1 MKAAPN
7 PLAEEEARRRRDHTY
22 SNIFG
27 TDTGAGGKQAVRRR
41 ETTFTMSDWK
51 DVGQEQRSSKFEN
64 AAPKAKKQEQL
75 RSSLDLHGHAP
86 TTQDRITQPERQR
99 TQKFAQPTDHPKSVK
114 MRELASELSTFH
126 PDSGHAEGKMV
137 APRAE

>member
-27 TDTGAGGKQAVRRR
+27 TDTGAGGKQPVKRR
-41 ETTFTMSDWK
+41 ETNFTMSDWK
-51 DVGQEQRSSKFEN
+51 DVGQEQRSKFES
-64 AAPKAKKQEQL
+64 AAPKSKKQEQL

-86 TTQDRITQPERQR
+86 ATQDRIT
-99 TQKFAQPTDHPKSVK
+99 
-114 MRELASELSTFH
+114 
-126 PDSGHAEGKMV
+126 
-137 APRAE
+137 